1 MKNVSMRIILLLLT
15 VCITPVLLAQDDPVL
30 VKINDTK
37 ALMLKMS
44 VASDYHESIR
54 KSAFEYESGLSTHC
68 KSVDLEFNSVS
79 RKLQILMFIETN
91 DKGMPVSGSWK
102 ETVPGTACNEKRMY
116 NVQVDVTKKGLHF
129 TPTYPGTAQGN
140 PELQRDTLKNIE
152 MDLWVISAVKRSC
165 HAEVLNTQL
174 IGPASKVLDSG
185 LMSTWEESW
194 DVRSCGKIFTAPVK
208 YIPDA
213 HGTAISVKASE
224 IQVH

>member
-1 MKNVSMRIILLLLT
+1 MKSASMRIFLVLLI
-15 VCITPVLLAQDDPVL
+15 VCFTPVFLAQDDPVL
-30 VKINDTK
+30 AKINSTK

-44 VASDYHESIR
+44 SARDYRESIR
-54 KSAFEYESGLSTHC
+54 KSALDYESSLSTHC
-68 KSVDLEFNSVS
+68 KSVDLEFDSVS
-79 RKLQILMFIETN
+79 VKLQILMLVESN
-91 DKGMPVSGSWK
+91 DKGMPVSGRWK

-116 NVQVDVTKKGLHF
+116 NVQVDVTKNGLHF

-165 HAEVLNTQL
+165 HAEVLDTQL
-174 IGPASKVLDSG
+174 VGPAAKVMDYG

-194 DVRSCGKIFTAPVK
+194 NVRSCGKIFTAPVK

-213 HGTAISVKASE
+213 HGTAISVRASD
-224 IQVH
+224 IHAH

>member
-1 MKNVSMRIILLLLT
+1 MKSASMRIIIILWT

-30 VKINDTK
+30 AKINATK
-37 ALMLKMS
+37 VLMIKMS
-44 VASDYHESIR
+44 TASDYRESIR
-54 KSAFEYESGLSTHC
+54 KSALEYESSLSTHC
-68 KSVDLEFNSVS
+68 KNMDLDFDSVS
-79 RKLQILMFIETN
+79 VKLQLLMFVETN
-91 DKGMPVSGSWK
+91 DKGVPVSGSWK
-102 ETVPGTACNEKRMY
+102 EMVPGTACNEKRLY

-140 PELQRDTLKNIE
+140 PELQQDTLKNIE

-165 HAEVLNTQL
+165 RAEVLETRL
-174 IGPASKVLDSG
+174 VGPAAKVLDNG

-213 HGTAISVKASE
+213 HGTAISVRASD
-224 IQVH
+224 IQAH

>member
-1 MKNVSMRIILLLLT
+1 MENASKRIALLLLT
-15 VCITPVLLAQDDPVL
+15 VCFTPVLLAQDDPVSA
-30 VKINDTK
+30 KIRNTK

-44 VASDYHESIR
+44 DASDYRDSIR
-54 KSAFEYESGLSTHC
+54 RSALDYESSLSTHC
-68 KSVDLEFNSVS
+68 KNVDLEFDSVS
-79 RKLQILMFIETN
+79 VKLQILMFVETN

-165 HAEVLNTQL
+165 RAEVLDTQL
-174 IGPASKVLDSG
+174 VGPAARVLDSG
-185 LMSTWEESW
+185 LMSSWEESW
-194 DVRSCGKIFTAPVK
+194 DVRSCGKLFTAPVK

-213 HGTAISVKASE
+213 HGTAISVMASG
-224 IQVH
+224 IQAH

>member
-1 MKNVSMRIILLLLT
+1 MKSASMRIILVLLT
-15 VCITPVLLAQDDPVL
+15 VCFTPVLLAQDDPVL
-30 VKINDTK
+30 AKINSTK
-37 ALMLKMS
+37 AFMLKIS
-44 VASDYHESIR
+44 SASDYRESIR
-54 KSAFEYESGLSTHC
+54 KSSLEYESSLSTHC
-68 KSVDLEFNSVS
+68 KSVDLEFDSVS
-79 RKLQILMFIETN
+79 VKLQILMLVESN
-91 DKGMPVSGSWK
+91 DKGILVSGSWK

-165 HAEVLNTQL
+165 RAEVLDTQL
-174 IGPASKVLDSG
+174 VGPAATVMDNG

-194 DVRSCGKIFTAPVK
+194 DVRSCGKIFTVPVK

-213 HGTAISVKASE
+213 HGTAISVRASD
-224 IQVH
+224 IQAH

>member
-1 MKNVSMRIILLLLT
+1 MS
-15 VCITPVLLAQDDPVL
+15 IT
-30 VKINDTK
+30 
-37 ALMLKMS
+37 
-44 VASDYHESIR
+44 SDYHDSIR

>member
-1 MKNVSMRIILLLLT
+1 MKSASMRIFLILLT

-30 VKINDTK
+30 VKINSTK

-44 VASDYHESIR
+44 VASDYRESIR
-54 KSAFEYESGLSTHC
+54 KSALDYESSLSTHC
-68 KSVDLEFNSVS
+68 KSVDLEFDSVS
-79 RKLQILMFIETN
+79 VKLQILMFVETN
-91 DKGMPVSGSWK
+91 EKGMPVSGSWK

-116 NVQVDVTKKGLHF
+116 NVQIDVTKKGLHF

-165 HAEVLNTQL
+165 RAEVIDTQL
-174 IGPASKVLDSG
+174 VGPAATVLDNG

-213 HGTAISVKASE
+213 HGTAISVKASD
-224 IQVH
+224 IQAH